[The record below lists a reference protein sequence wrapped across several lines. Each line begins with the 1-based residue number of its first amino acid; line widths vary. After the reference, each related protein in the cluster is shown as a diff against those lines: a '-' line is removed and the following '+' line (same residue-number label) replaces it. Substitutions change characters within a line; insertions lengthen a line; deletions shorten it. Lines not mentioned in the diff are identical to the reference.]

1 MIKLLIVHANESN
14 FILKLNKEKY
24 GNYLL
29 LNAIKNN
36 NNEMINLLIEFANEG
51 KIKIEFKKKKKK
63 KISMVKYH

>member
-51 KIKIEFKKKKKK
+51 KNKI
-63 KISMVKYH
+63 